1 MTPEEWIRVKRLF
14 DEALAR
20 APEDRAAFVTEECAG
35 DAQLRAE
42 VDRLLG
48 AHAQAAA
55 FIEPQYL
62 SAPNGPPRPLMT
74 GRTVGRYLVGRLV
87 GAGGMGQVYAA
98 RDVELGRDVALKIG
112 IEDDIEAQAQL
123 RREAQNASQLN
134 HPHICTIHEVGT
146 CDGQAFIVM
155 EHVEGHRLSELIPPE
170 GLPIESALRY
180 GIQLADALA
189 HAHRSG
195 VSHRDLKSSN
205 VVVTPDGRAKIL
217 DFGLSRRL
225 SAKSVKDLSD
235 SHASITSDGML
246 AGTLSCMAPEL
257 LRGEPF
263 DARSDIWSL
272 GVLLYEMA
280 AGAKPFA
287 GTTGFEV
294 SAAILHEQPAPLPAR
309 VSSSLDQMIRR
320 CLAKDPRGRYQH
332 AGEIRSALE
341 AAQSETKDT
350 RPIPVLPAV
359 ERFLPMG
366 RATAVVAAVVTLL
379 LVALALAWSWR
390 QQSKSPAV
398 TGVLGRPAIAV
409 MNFENIGGAQ
419 SDDRRWMS
427 SGVPRMLL
435 TGLAQ
440 TRGLEI
446 VSPQRLQDAV
456 KQIGGTSLD
465 ALDKN
470 QTAEVARRAGAGAIV
485 VGSIFQTNAE
495 IRIDAQ
501 LEDLATGRVLA
512 AKSVRGG
519 EVFGLVDQLAA
530 SIRASIVDLDSGG
543 PVRGVAELSS
553 SSLEAYRLYSEGVQA
568 HINARW
574 DDAHRL
580 LERAVAID
588 PAFADAYLQ
597 LAFVDF
603 FRGYPALRR
612 EYLRKAAEHAERLG
626 ERQRF
631 LLEIETAREAGN
643 ADEAAR
649 TLDKLLAE
657 FPDVEDAYGI
667 ASYIYEPMYGI
678 HDSEKLLRITAS
690 GAARLTASHA
700 SHNVYGYTLLAAGR
714 YREALSEFET
724 YARLAPR
731 EPNPHDSL
739 GEAFLVMGMPER
751 AIESYSRAL
760 TIDPTFGSR
769 NGLAWAHATLGRY
782 DEAVLAKPTMP
793 AVKALIFSRVGRY
806 REAAESIE
814 VGRRD
819 VEQREDFA
827 EQGGLLLLSS
837 LLAIERT
844 QYARAVQDSRAA
856 LDIVERLP
864 QARKRSYR
872 VIAALL
878 SGLAEARQGKID
890 AARSHLEFQARNYK
904 PELIVEN
911 WWHAELQGEMALA
924 RRDYGQATAVLSGQP
939 LGKMWFYL
947 IDSAM
952 SILANNLL
960 GRDALARSAK
970 AQGDLSGAIGIYRG
984 LLADGP
990 QQRFL
995 SVFEPRY
1002 VLEIARLLQQMGDKP
1017 GARTEYER
1025 FLNLWK
1031 DADGDLPELAEARRA
1046 VSRLR

>member
-1 MTPEEWIRVKRLF
+1 MALRLV
-14 DEALAR
+14 
-20 APEDRAAFVTEECAG
+20 P
-35 DAQLRAE
+35 
-42 VDRLLG
+42 LL
-48 AHAQAAA
+48 
-55 FIEPQYL
+55 
-62 SAPNGPPRPLMT
+62 T

-112 IEDDIEAQAQL
+112 IEDDVEAQAQL
-123 RREAQNASQLN
+123 RREAQHASQLN

-155 EHVEGHRLSELIPPE
+155 EHVEGQRLSELIPPE
-170 GLPIESALRY
+170 GLPIESVLRY

-235 SHASITSDGML
+235 SHASITKDGML

-309 VSSSLDQMIRR
+309 IPSSLQQIIRR
-320 CLAKDPRGRYQH
+320 CLSKDPRGRYQH

-341 AAQSETKDT
+341 AAQSETEGT
-350 RPIPVLPAV
+350 RRSPVLPAV

-379 LVALALAWSWR
+379 LVALGLAWSWR
-390 QQSKSPAV
+390 QQSNSAAV
-398 TGVLGRPAIAV
+398 TDVSKRPAIAV
-409 MNFENIGGAQ
+409 MNFENVGGAQ
-419 SDDRRWMS
+419 SDDKRWMS

-446 VSPQRLQDAV
+446 VSAQRLQDAV
-456 KQIGGTSLD
+456 KQVGGTSLD
-465 ALDKN
+465 DLDKN

-485 VGSIFQTNAE
+485 VGSIFQTSAE
-495 IRIDAQ
+495 VRIDAR

-512 AKSVRGG
+512 ANTVRG
-519 EVFGLVDQLAA
+519 EDVFGLVDQLAA
-530 SIRASIVDLDSGG
+530 SIRASIVDLDNGG
-543 PVRGVAELSS
+543 SVRRVAELSS

-568 HINARW
+568 HMNTRW
-574 DDAHRL
+574 EDAQRL

-588 PAFADAYLQ
+588 PAFAEAYLQ
-597 LAFVDF
+597 LASVNS
-603 FRGYPALRR
+603 FRRYPALRR
-612 EYLRKAAEHAERLG
+612 DYLRKATEYSERLS
-626 ERQRF
+626 ERQRL
-631 LLEIETAREAGN
+631 LLEVETAREAGYAAN
-643 ADEAAR
+643 AAR
-649 TLDKLLAE
+649 ALDKLLAA
-657 FPDVEDAYGI
+657 FPDVEDAYAI
-667 ASYIYEPMYGI
+667 ATFIYEPMSGI
-678 HDSEKLLRITAS
+678 HDSEKSLRITAS
-690 GAARLTASHA
+690 GAARLPMSQATRNIH
-700 SHNVYGYTLLAAGR
+700 GYNLLAAGR
-714 YREALSEFET
+714 YREALSEFEA

-731 EPNPHDSL
+731 EANPYDSL
-739 GEAFLVMGMPER
+739 AEAFLVMGMPEK
-751 AIESYSRAL
+751 AIESYTRAL
-760 TIDPTFGSR
+760 TIDPTFGGSR
-769 NGLAWAHATLGRY
+769 DGLAWAQATLGRY
-782 DEAVLAKPTMP
+782 DEAVLAKPMMP

-806 REAAESIE
+806 REAAEAIE

-819 VEQREDFA
+819 AEQREDLA
-827 EQGGLLLLSS
+827 EQSGLLLLSS

-844 QYARAVQDSRAA
+844 QYARAAQDSRAA
-856 LDIVERLP
+856 RDIVERLP
-864 QARKRSYR
+864 EERKRPYR
-872 VIAALL
+872 VVADLL
-878 SGLAEARQGKID
+878 NGLAEARQGKVD
-890 AARSHLEFQARNYK
+890 AARSYLESQARNYK

-911 WWHAELQGEMALA
+911 WWHALLQGELALA
-924 RRDYGQATAVLSGQP
+924 RRDYRQATTVLSGQP
-939 LGKMWFYL
+939 PGKMWFYL
-947 IDSAM
+947 LDGAM
-952 SILANNLL
+952 SILANNAL
-960 GRDALARSAK
+960 GRDALARAAK
-970 AQGDLSGAIGIYRG
+970 AQGDLAGAIGIYRG
-984 LLADGP
+984 LLAHGP
-990 QQRFL
+990 QQKFV

-1002 VLEIARLLQQMGDKP
+1002 VLEIARLLQQMGDEP
-1017 GARTEYER
+1017 GARKEYER

-1031 DADGDLPELAEARRA
+1031 DADGDLPELAEARQA
-1046 VSRLR
+1046 LSRLR